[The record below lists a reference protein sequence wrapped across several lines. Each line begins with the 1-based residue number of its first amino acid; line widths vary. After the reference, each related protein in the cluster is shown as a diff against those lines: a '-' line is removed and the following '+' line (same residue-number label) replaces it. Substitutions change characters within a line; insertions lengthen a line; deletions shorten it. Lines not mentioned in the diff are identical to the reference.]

1 MTALEKE
8 KTILKDKNTLLAN
21 ENAELQRARD
31 AIYIMLHSG
40 SYLCTYAEDGE
51 TLLSIKFSD
60 ALRKLYGYSGE
71 EDAPDTWDMWL
82 KGAYSEDREYI
93 EKRFLEALKDHSGN
107 TSYSVEYRAVK
118 KDGSVRW
125 YRAAWY
131 VIRREDGTAEFC
143 YGLISDIDRQ
153 KKDSDMLEKAV
164 EQAKRANE
172 AKTSFLA
179 RMSHDIRT
187 PLNGI
192 LGLIDINEKH
202 AEDIAFTAENRR
214 KAKVAANH
222 LLSLINDVLQL
233 SKLED
238 SNIELSETPFNMLT
252 LLDDIFIITE
262 MKAKENGITVK
273 RNYEED
279 VRRDP
284 YLWGSPLHVR
294 QIYINLLG
302 NAIKYNKKNGSIFC
316 GVSASRIGREQIL
329 FQLVIKDTGIGMS
342 EEFLQHLFDPFA
354 REHEEMTGKY
364 EGTGLGLSIVKQL
377 VDKMNGSI
385 QVESKIGEGS
395 CFTVKLPFR
404 LASKEE
410 VIKMEEPEEAGS
422 IEGKHI
428 LLVEDNELNMDISE
442 VVLTDA
448 GATVTKAVN
457 GRQAVDLFR
466 ENPPG
471 TFDMI
476 LMDVMMPA
484 MNGYEATRCIRSL
497 ERADAGKIPI
507 IAMTANAFAEDV
519 KSAKQAGMDAH
530 IAKPLDISKMLTVI
544 AKYVKN

>member
-1 MTALEKE
+1 M
-8 KTILKDKNTLLAN
+8 
-21 ENAELQRARD
+21 
-31 AIYIMLHSG
+31 
-40 SYLCTYAEDGE
+40 
-51 TLLSIKFSD
+51 
-60 ALRKLYGYSGE
+60 
-71 EDAPDTWDMWL
+71 
-82 KGAYSEDREYI
+82 
-93 EKRFLEALKDHSGN
+93 
-107 TSYSVEYRAVK
+107 
-118 KDGSVRW
+118 
-125 YRAAWY
+125 
-131 VIRREDGTAEFC
+131 
-143 YGLISDIDRQ
+143 
-153 KKDSDMLEKAV
+153 
-164 EQAKRANE
+164 
-172 AKTSFLA
+172 
-179 RMSHDIRT
+179 
-187 PLNGI
+187 
-192 LGLIDINEKH
+192 
-202 AEDIAFTAENRR
+202 
-214 KAKVAANH
+214 
-222 LLSLINDVLQL
+222 
-233 SKLED
+233 
-238 SNIELSETPFNMLT
+238 
-252 LLDDIFIITE
+252 
-262 MKAKENGITVK
+262 
-273 RNYEED
+273 
-279 VRRDP
+279 
-284 YLWGSPLHVR
+284 
-294 QIYINLLG
+294 
-302 NAIKYNKKNGSIFC
+302 
-316 GVSASRIGREQIL
+316 
-329 FQLVIKDTGIGMS
+329 
-342 EEFLQHLFDPFA
+342 QHLFDPFA

-404 LASKEE
+404 LASKEA